1 MPMEPKLPTASLIYD
16 GLERNQ
22 PRLQFRILL
31 LFVVALL
38 VIGTLIGRLFYLQI
52 LQGQTYREKALNNRV
67 RSTPLLAPRGNIVD
81 AHGKVLA
88 TNKEAHAILFDPRK
102 LANAQIYQTLQTLSE
117 YLDEPYADLRERIN
131 FENPQPIYLYH
142 DLDSRELALVLE
154 HKERLP
160 GVEISTSLER
170 FYPVKELMVHF
181 MGHMGFLTAEE
192 LNQPGYRN
200 YYPGTLVGKN
210 GLERTYEP
218 FLKGTDGKEMVEIK
232 PGDTP
237 VRRNS
242 PALPGQ
248 ALSLTIDKDLQAH
261 CYALLKAKGV
271 AGAIVVMNPQTGGLL
286 ALASYPAYDPNLF
299 NRGLSTKQWQ
309 ALQNH
314 PLHPFLDR
322 STNSYAPG
330 SIFKIV
336 TTLAA
341 LGTGHLTP
349 ERSFYSKG
357 SLNVGGH
364 IFHDWNRA
372 GFGMVTIRQA
382 LAYSIDTVF
391 YQLSLE
397 MGIEPIRDYAR
408 RFGLGDPTGI
418 DLPEEGHGIV
428 PDQAWK
434 QKYIHQPWQPGDTV
448 NASIGQGY
456 VQMTPIQAA
465 RMISA
470 VANGGYL
477 VMPHL
482 VEAIGGHGQQ
492 LQPSAQFQPQL
503 IPNIPAEHWAVVR
516 QGLEQAVSYGTA
528 KAMRL
533 KSVHVAGK
541 TGTAET
547 VPGQPNHGWIVGYA
561 PAEAP
566 RYAVV
571 VFLEHG
577 RSGGGA
583 AAPIGHKVFE
593 YLFRESKEMTPAAA
607 PEALKGTD

>member
-1 MPMEPKLPTASLIYD
+1 MRLQSRAPTASLIYD
-16 GLERNQ
+16 GLEKHQ

-31 LFVVALL
+31 LFAVALL

-52 LQGQTYREKALNNRV
+52 LQGHVYREKATNNRV
-67 RSTPLLAPRGNIVD
+67 RSHPLLAPRGNVLD
-81 AHGKVLA
+81 SHGKVLA
-88 TNKEAHAILFDPRK
+88 TNKESHSILFDPRK
-102 LANAQIYQTLQTLSE
+102 LSNSQIYQTLQTLSE
-117 YLDEPYADLRERIN
+117 YLDEPYDDLRKRID

-142 DLDSRELALVLE
+142 DLGSRELAMVIE

-170 FYPVKELMVHF
+170 YYPVNDLMAHF

-192 LNQPGYRN
+192 LKQPGYRN
-200 YYPGTLVGKN
+200 YYPGTLVGKD
-210 GLERTYEP
+210 GLEKLYEP
-218 FLKGTDGKEMVEIK
+218 FLKGSDGKDMRELQ
-232 PGDTP
+232 PGSAP
-237 VRRNS
+237 VKRNA

-248 ALSLTIDKDLQAH
+248 ALTLTIDKDLQAY
-261 CYALLKAKGV
+261 CYSLLKGQGL
-271 AGAIVVMNPQTGGLL
+271 AGTIVVMTPQTGALL
-286 ALASYPAYDPNLF
+286 ALASYPSFDPNAF
-299 NRGLSTKQWQ
+299 NRGLSVKQWQ
-309 ALQNH
+309 SLQTH

-322 STNSYAPG
+322 ATNSYAPG

-341 LGTGHLTP
+341 MGTGHLTP
-349 ERSFYSKG
+349 NRPFNSKG
-357 SLNVGGH
+357 YLNVGGH

-372 GFGMVTIRQA
+372 GFGTVTIRQA

-391 YQLSLE
+391 YQLALE

-408 RFGLGDPTGI
+408 LFGLGSPTGI
-418 DLPEEGHGIV
+418 DLPAEGVGIV

-434 QKYIHQPWQPGDTV
+434 QKYIHQPWQPGDAV

-465 RMISA
+465 RMIAA

-477 VMPHL
+477 VVPHL
-482 VEAIGGHGQQ
+482 VEGIGGQGQQ
-492 LQPSAQFQPQL
+492 LRTADRLQPQL
-503 IPNIPAEHWAVVR
+503 IPGIPEENWAVVR

-528 KAMRL
+528 KAMGI
-533 KSVHVAGK
+533 KSARVAGK

-547 VPGQPNHGWIVGYA
+547 IPGQPNHGWIVAYA

-577 RSGGGA
+577 RSGGHA
-583 AAPIGHKVFE
+583 AAPMGHKVFA
-593 YLFRESKEMTPAAA
+593 YLFGENK
-607 PEALKGTD
+607 K

>member
-1 MPMEPKLPTASLIYD
+1 L
-16 GLERNQ
+16 
-22 PRLQFRILL
+22 
-31 LFVVALL
+31 
-38 VIGTLIGRLFYLQI
+38 
-52 LQGQTYREKALNNRV
+52 
-67 RSTPLLAPRGNIVD
+67 D

-88 TNKEAHAILFDPRK
+88 TNKEAHAILFDPRR
-102 LANAQIYQTLQTLSE
+102 LSNSQIYQTLQTLSE
-117 YLDEPYADLRERIN
+117 YLDEPYADLRERID

-160 GVEISTSLER
+160 GVEINTSLER
-170 FYPVKELMVHF
+170 FYPAKELMAHF
-181 MGHMGFLTAEE
+181 LGHMGFLNAED
-192 LNQPGYRN
+192 LKVPLYRN

-210 GLERTYEP
+210 GIEKTYEP
-218 FLKGTDGKEMVEIK
+218 FLKGNDGKDMLEIQ
-232 PGDTP
+232 PGSDP
-237 VRRNS
+237 VKRNL
-242 PALPGQ
+242 PTVPGQ
-248 ALSLTIDKDLQAH
+248 ALALTIDKGLQSQ
-261 CYALLKAKGV
+261 CYELLKQKGV
-271 AGAIVVMNPQTGGLL
+271 AGSIVVMNPHTGGLL

-330 SIFKIV
+330 SIFKII

-341 LGTGHLTP
+341 LGTGHLTAD
-349 ERSFYSKG
+349 RTFYSHG

-372 GFGMVTIRQA
+372 GFGTVTIRQA

-408 RFGLGDPTGI
+408 RFGLGAPVGI
-418 DLPEEGHGIV
+418 DLPEEGRGIV

-434 QKYIHQPWQPGDTV
+434 RRYVGQPWQPGDTV

-465 RMISA
+465 RMIAA

-477 VMPHL
+477 VTPHL
-482 VEAIGGHGQQ
+482 VEGIGNYGQQ
-492 LQPSAQFQPQL
+492 LRPSEQFAPQP
-503 IPNIPAEHWAVVR
+503 IGIPAEHWQIVK
-516 QGLEQAVSYGTA
+516 QGLEAAGSYGTA
-528 KAMRL
+528 KAL
-533 KSVHVAGK
+533 KLPDVHVAGK

-547 VPGQPNHGWIVGYA
+547 VPGKPNHGWIVAYA

-583 AAPIGHKVFE
+583 AAPVGHEVFE
-593 YLFRESKEMTPAAA
+593 YLFRKKS
-607 PEALKGTD
+607 